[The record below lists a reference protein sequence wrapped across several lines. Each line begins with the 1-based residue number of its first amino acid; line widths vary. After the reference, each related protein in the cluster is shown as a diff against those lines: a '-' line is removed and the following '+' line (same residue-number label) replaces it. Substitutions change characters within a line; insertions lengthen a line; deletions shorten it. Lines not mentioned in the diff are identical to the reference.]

1 MKIFSDSLHKIA
13 YATDASA
20 YREIPKGVAYPE
32 TVQDIQDLISL
43 AARKG
48 THLIPRAGGT
58 SIAGQ
63 VVGDGIVVDVT
74 RHFNHILEINAGER
88 WVRTQPG
95 VIRDVLNAALKPY
108 GLFFSPETS
117 TTSRCCVGGMFGN
130 NSCGSHS
137 LIYGSTRDHVL
148 EATAV
153 LSDGSV
159 EVFKDYTV
167 AELEARFGPKFW
179 LGEPAS
185 LAGRIYAQL
194 LAWAEDEEAAQL
206 IADNFP
212 DPSLR
217 RRNCGYAIDEAL
229 EGLGGRDAGN
239 FREQE
244 RTLSGNA
251 PGSSL
256 PPGPVQDVRLG
267 QETVPSGEHSPEGF
281 FSAPQRAQSPAR
293 EQTIN
298 LCKLLAGSEGTLAF
312 VTEIKLSLDPL
323 PPAGKMV
330 VCAHCDS
337 LEKSYRANLTALRHN
352 PAAVELID
360 GKILSLARSNPGV
373 SRLMSCVKGSPAALL
388 VTELYGDELDARA
401 SALEA
406 ELLAEGL
413 AYDFTRAYGA
423 AAGQVWELRKAGLG
437 VLGGMKGDARPVGV
451 IEDTAV
457 APERLPAYLTEFKAI
472 LDEMGLDCVYYG
484 HISTGELHLR
494 PILNLKTDEG
504 RRQFREIAERTARL
518 VRAHKGS
525 LSGEHGDGR
534 LRGEFIPLM
543 YGTQVYEMMRSLKR
557 CWDPQGVFN
566 LHKIVDTPPM
576 DQFLRGSGVALAA
589 DGTERPA
596 VETALASDKT
606 YYNWRAAFDEC
617 TTPGVSGVRSQ
628 GHALL
633 CSVEQCNGSGDCRK
647 TNISGGTICPA
658 YRVSGDELRTTRARA
673 NVIRE
678 VLTRGVEGKVFEA
691 PELAEVLDS
700 CLSCKGCLGDC
711 PSGVDMT
718 RLKAE
723 LLQQKYARHGMPL
736 RSWAVSR
743 MAMVERLGSVVAP
756 LYNYFASAKGSSAL
770 LKRILKFAPAR
781 SIPALSRRTMRALVK
796 ADGRPSAGGLAC
808 TGANSAAADKL
819 SAQRMTP
826 DARMDGVPGAGQ
838 SASLGTAAG
847 TVRKVYLFADEFTN
861 YQEAELG
868 LTFARLLRALG
879 YEVEI
884 PRHRESGRAAIS
896 KGDLKRARRIAK
908 ANVEGLSGIITDETP
923 LVGIEPSCILSFRD
937 EYPDLVPPQLRETA
951 RALGRNSLLFDE
963 FLAREIAAGRI
974 RPETFQ
980 SGKLPAGDPEDS
992 CADAGKPLQI
1002 WLHGH
1007 CHQKALVGIEKTA
1020 SVLRSLLPEAE
1031 LHVIPSGCCGMAG
1044 SFGYEKE
1051 HYETS
1056 LAIGE
1061 MVLFPAVRK
1070 AIEEASEAPLCAPG
1084 GGQSPLKTGTV
1095 VLAPGTSCRQQ
1106 ILDGTGVRA
1115 LHPVELLYLSLRS
1128 A

>member
-1 MKIFSDSLHKIA
+1 MKVYSDSLHKIA

-32 TVQDIQDLISL
+32 TVQDIQDLIAL
-43 AARKG
+43 AQRKG
-48 THLIPRAGGT
+48 TCLIPRAGGT

-74 RHFNHILEINAGER
+74 RHFNRILEINARER

-130 NSCGSHS
+130 NSCGTHS

-148 EATAV
+148 EASAV

-159 EVFKDYTV
+159 EVFKEYTV
-167 AELEARFGPKFW
+167 AQLEERFGPRFW
-179 LGEPAS
+179 EGEPES
-185 LAGRIYAQL
+185 LAGRLYAQL
-194 LAWAEDEEAAQL
+194 VRWAENPRTRQL
-206 IADNFP
+206 VADNFP
-212 DPSLR
+212 DRALR
-217 RRNCGYAIDEAL
+217 RRNCGYAIDEVL
-229 EGLGGRDAGN
+229 FDA
-239 FREQE
+239 
-244 RTLSGNA
+244 NA
-251 PGSSL
+251 
-256 PPGPVQDVRLG
+256 
-267 QETVPSGEHSPEGF
+267 SP
-281 FSAPQRAQSPAR
+281 R
-293 EQTIN
+293 IN

-312 VTEIKLSLDPL
+312 ITEIKLSLDPL
-323 PPAGKMV
+323 PPTGKMV
-330 VCAHCDS
+330 VCAHCDT
-337 LEKSYRANLTALRHN
+337 LEKSYQANLVALRHR

-360 GKILSLARSNPGV
+360 GKILDLARANPGV
-373 SRLMSCVKGSPAALL
+373 SRLMSVVQGAPAALL
-388 VTELYGDELDARA
+388 VTELYGEDLDARA
-401 SALEA
+401 ATLEA
-406 ELLAEGL
+406 DLQSQGL
-413 AYDFTRAYGA
+413 AYTCTRAYGA
-423 AAGQVWELRKAGLG
+423 AVAQVWELRKAGLG
-437 VLGGMKGDARPVGV
+437 VLNGMKGDARPVGV

-457 APERLPAYLTEFKAI
+457 APERLPAYLKDFGAI
-472 LDEMGLDCVYYG
+472 LDEMGLGCVFYG

-494 PILNLKTDEG
+494 PILNLKTADG

-518 VRAHKGS
+518 VRQHKGS

-543 YGTQVYEMMRSLKR
+543 YGDEVYQMMRALKH
-557 CWDPQGVFN
+557 CWDPAGVFN
-566 LHKIVDTPPM
+566 LHKIIDTPPM
-576 DQFLRGSGVALAA
+576 DAFLRGNGVPLRA
-589 DGTERPA
+589 DGTERTA
-596 VETALASDKT
+596 VEEALASDKT
-606 YYNWRAAFDEC
+606 YYNWRAVFDEC

-628 GHALL
+628 AHALL

-647 TNISGGTICPA
+647 SNVSGGTICPA
-658 YRVSGDELRTTRARA
+658 YRVSQDETRTTRARA

-678 VLTRGVEGKVFEA
+678 ILTRGWESEVFRPLAPADRLFAA
-691 PELAEVLDS
+691 PELSEVLDT
-700 CLSCKGCLGDC
+700 CLSCKGCLGEC

-718 RLKAE
+718 RLKSE
-723 LLQQKYARHGMPL
+723 LLQQKYDRHGMPL

-743 MAMVERLGSVVAP
+743 MAAVERLGSLVAP
-756 LYNYFASAKGSSAL
+756 VYNYFASAKWSSAL
-770 LKRILKFAPAR
+770 LKKVLQFAPAR
-781 SIPALSRRTMRALVK
+781 SIPVLSRRTMRALVRK
-796 ADGRPSAGGLAC
+796 EQP
-808 TGANSAAADKL
+808 
-819 SAQRMTP
+819 
-826 DARMDGVPGAGQ
+826 VPG
-838 SASLGTAAG
+838 
-847 TVRKVYLFADEFTN
+847 RKVWLFADEFTN

-896 KGDLKRARRIAK
+896 KGNLRLARRLAR
-908 ANVEGLSGIITDETP
+908 ANVELLADLVSEEVP

-937 EYPDLVPPQLRETA
+937 EYPDLVPPELRDRA
-951 RALGRNSLLFDE
+951 RELGRNSLLYDE

-974 RPETFQ
+974 SPDSFRHVCEGQEAPDTVEKAETITPQ
-980 SGKLPAGDPEDS
+980 P
-992 CADAGKPLQI
+992 PLQI

-1020 SVLRSLLPEAE
+1020 SVLRTLLPDAE

-1061 MVLFPAVRK
+1061 MVLFPAVRQ
-1070 AIEEASEAPLCAPG
+1070 AVAQAETVAEAQTGSAQGPQAGPAAATSGAGMNPVGEGARYSGRQPG
-1084 GGQSPLKTGTV
+1084 SV
-1095 VLAPGTSCRQQ
+1095 AVLAPGTSCRQQ
-1106 ILDGTGVRA
+1106 ILDGTGVHA
-1115 LHPVELLYLSLRS
+1115 LHPVVLLYNCLSC
-1128 A
+1128 